1 MENPA
6 AATQRAPEEL
16 TTEQL
21 TTEWWAADQALA
33 AIKARELA
41 LRNELFKR
49 RFPNPVEGSA
59 ENKVPLEA
67 GYILQADHK
76 INRSVDEAVVSALM
90 KADNTRPLA
99 EKVFRYKPEL
109 VLKVFKGLSP
119 EDKKIIAD
127 AVTEKPGTPAL
138 KIVLP
143 KR

>member
-1 MENPA
+1 MSMTTPTEQTPDMM
-6 AATQRAPEEL
+6 

-21 TTEWWAADQALA
+21 TTDWWAASQALDA
-33 AIKARELA
+33 LKVRELA

-49 RFPNPVEGSA
+49 QFPNPVEGSA
-59 ENKVPLEA
+59 ENKVPLGE
-67 GYILQADHK
+67 GWILQADHK
-76 INRSVDEAVVSALM
+76 INRNVDEAVVSALM
-90 KADNTRPLA
+90 KGDNTRALA

-109 VLKVFKGLSP
+109 VLKEYRALDDEARKM
-119 EDKKIIAD
+119 IAD

>member
-1 MENPA
+1 MNMTTPA
-6 AATQRAPEEL
+6 EQTPDMM

-21 TTEWWAADQALA
+21 TTEWWAASQALDTL
-33 AIKARELA
+33 KVRELA
-41 LRNELFKR
+41 LRVELFKR
-49 RFPNPVEGSA
+49 QFPSPVEGSA
-59 ENKVPLEA
+59 ENKVPLGG

-76 INRSVDEAVVSALM
+76 INRNVDEAVVSALM
-90 KADNTRPLA
+90 KGDNTRPLA

-109 VLKVFKGLSP
+109 VLKAFRDLSD
-119 EDKKIIAD
+119 EEKKIVAD

>member
-1 MENPA
+1 MENPE

-21 TTEWWAADQALA
+21 TTEWWAASQSLE
-33 AIKARELA
+33 AIKTRELA

-49 RFPNPVEGSA
+49 QFPNPVEGSA
-59 ENKVPLEA
+59 ENKVPLGG

-76 INRSVDEAVVSALM
+76 INRNVDEAVVSALM
-90 KADNTRPLA
+90 KGDNTRALA

-109 VLKVFKGLSP
+109 VLKEYRALDDEARKV
-119 EDKKIIAD
+119 IAD

>member
-1 MENPA
+1 MTTPA
-6 AATQRAPEEL
+6 EQTPDMM

-21 TTEWWAADQALA
+21 TADWWAASQALDA
-33 AIKARELA
+33 LKVRELA

-49 RFPNPVEGSA
+49 QFPNPVEGSA
-59 ENKVPLEA
+59 ENKVPLGE
-67 GYILQADHK
+67 GWILQADHK
-76 INRSVDEAVVSALM
+76 INRNVDEAVVSALM
-90 KADNTRPLA
+90 KGDNTRPLA

-109 VLKVFKGLSP
+109 VLKEFKGLSP
-119 EDKKIIAD
+119 EDKKIVAD

>member
-1 MENPA
+1 MTTPTEQTPDMM
-6 AATQRAPEEL
+6 

-21 TTEWWAADQALA
+21 TTDWWAASQALDA
-33 AIKARELA
+33 LKVRELA

-49 RFPNPVEGSA
+49 QFPNPVEGSA
-59 ENKVPLEA
+59 ENKVPLGE
-67 GYILQADHK
+67 GWILQADHK
-76 INRSVDEAVVSALM
+76 INRNVDEAVVSALM
-90 KADNTRPLA
+90 KGDNTRALA

-109 VLKVFKGLSP
+109 VLKEYRALDDEARKM
-119 EDKKIIAD
+119 IAD

>member
-1 MENPA
+1 
-6 AATQRAPEEL
+6 
-16 TTEQL
+16 
-21 TTEWWAADQALA
+21 
-33 AIKARELA
+33 
-41 LRNELFKR
+41 
-49 RFPNPVEGSA
+49 
-59 ENKVPLEA
+59 VPLEA

-109 VLKVFKGLSP
+109 VLKEFKGLSL

>member
-1 MENPA
+1 MNMTTPA
-6 AATQRAPEEL
+6 EQTPDMM

-21 TTEWWAADQALA
+21 TTEWWAASQALDTL
-33 AIKARELA
+33 KVRELA
-41 LRNELFKR
+41 LRVELFKR
-49 RFPNPVEGSA
+49 QFPSPVEGSA
-59 ENKVPLEA
+59 ENKVPLGG

-76 INRSVDEAVVSALM
+76 INRNVDEAVVSALM
-90 KADNTRPLA
+90 KGDNTRPLA

-109 VLKVFKGLSP
+109 VLKAFRDLS
-119 EDKKIIAD
+119 EEEKKIVAD

>member
-1 MENPA
+1 MDLNPNTPKA
-6 AATQRAPEEL
+6 PADMATDE
-16 TTEQL
+16 L
-21 TTEWWAADQALA
+21 TTEWWAASQSLE
-33 AIKARELA
+33 AIKVRELA

-49 RFPNPVEGSA
+49 QFPNPVEGSA
-59 ENKVPLEA
+59 ENKVPLGD

-76 INRSVDEAVVSALM
+76 INRNVDEAVVSALM
-90 KADNTRPLA
+90 KGDNTRALA
-99 EKVFRYKPEL
+99 EKVFRYKPDL
-109 VLKVFKGLSP
+109 VLKEFKALSP

>member
-1 MENPA
+1 MSMTTPTEQTPDMM
-6 AATQRAPEEL
+6 

-21 TTEWWAADQALA
+21 TTDWWAASQALDA
-33 AIKARELA
+33 LKVRELA
-41 LRNELFKR
+41 LRVELFKR
-49 RFPNPVEGSA
+49 QFPSPVEGSA
-59 ENKVPLEA
+59 ENKVPLGG

-76 INRSVDEAVVSALM
+76 INRNVDEAVVSALM
-90 KADNTRPLA
+90 KGDNTRPLA

-109 VLKVFKGLSP
+109 VLKAFRDLSD
-119 EDKKIIAD
+119 EEKKIVAD